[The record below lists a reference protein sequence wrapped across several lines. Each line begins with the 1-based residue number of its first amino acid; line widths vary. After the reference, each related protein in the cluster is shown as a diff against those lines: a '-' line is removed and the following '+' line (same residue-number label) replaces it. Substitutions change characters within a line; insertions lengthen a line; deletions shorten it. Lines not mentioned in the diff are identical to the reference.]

1 MVKIAITGNIAAGKS
16 EVEKIIATKGYVVY
30 DTDKF
35 THQILAS
42 SQEIKY
48 TFKDYDVFEN
58 GKISRKKLGA
68 LVFANKKLKEKL
80 ENIIHP
86 VIKEMIINISS
97 EKLVFVSVP
106 LLYEANMADLFDY
119 VIFVSANENIRLKRL
134 MGRNSLTKEE
144 AMLRINAQAAEASKI
159 KKSDF
164 IIQNNGNFEE
174 LENNINHVLT
184 RIEQV

>member
-1 MVKIAITGNIAAGKS
+1 
-16 EVEKIIATKGYVVY
+16 
-30 DTDKF
+30 
-35 THQILAS
+35 
-42 SQEIKY
+42 
-48 TFKDYDVFEN
+48 
-58 GKISRKKLGA
+58 
-68 LVFANKKLKEKL
+68 
-80 ENIIHP
+80 
-86 VIKEMIINISS
+86 
-97 EKLVFVSVP
+97 
-106 LLYEANMADLFDY
+106 MADLFDY